1 MCGIVG
7 YIGTQAA
14 TEILLAGLEKLE
26 YRGYDS
32 AGIATVLEGEVHC
45 VRAKGKLHNLREKLE
60 AVVNPACV
68 GIGHTR
74 WATHGKPEEYN
85 AHPHMDTARRIAVVQ
100 NGIIE
105 NYRELREEL
114 KQRGH
119 EFRSDTD
126 TEVIPHLIADLM
138 AQQADSSTSNTQ
150 QFPFLEAV
158 KQAVGKSDSD
168 TEVIPNLVTEL
179 MTQQV
184 HASASNG
191 QQFPF
196 IEAVRSAVNK
206 AGTETE
212 RIPQLIADLMAQQVP
227 PPASGN
233 HDSRLLEAV
242 RQAVN
247 KLQGAFAIA
256 VISADYPD
264 ELIVARQQA
273 PLTIGFGQGEF
284 FCASDTPALVPYTRA
299 VLTLENGELARLT
312 PTGVEVYSFAGDR
325 LKKTPRTLSWNP
337 VLVEKQGFKHF
348 MLKEI
353 YEQPGVVRACLEA
366 YFDSDWNPG
375 ASQSPIK
382 LDLPDSLYENLE
394 HVQILACG
402 TSWHAALV
410 GKYLLEQLAGIPTMV
425 QYASEFRYA
434 PAPLTAN
441 TLTIGV
447 TQSGETADT
456 LAALEMEKRR
466 RYGKSAEYQ
475 PRLLGITNRRESS
488 LAHLVPNI
496 IETHA
501 GIEIGVAATKTFVAQ
516 LMAFYCLALDLAYRR
531 SMLSASRLEELLV
544 GLRQL
549 PALVE
554 IILESQEK
562 YIEQLTHTFA
572 ETKDFIFLGRG
583 INFPI
588 ALEGALK
595 LKEISYIHAEGYPAG
610 EMKHGPIALLDAKVP
625 VVAIAMPGSVYEKV
639 LSNAQEAK
647 ARDARLI
654 GVTPLSDRE
663 AADTFDDLIP
673 VPSVEELLSP
683 ILTVIPLQLLAYH
696 IAARRGLDV
705 DQPRNLAK
713 SVTVE

>member
-14 TEILLAGLEKLE
+14 TNILMAGLEKLE

-32 AGIATVLEGEVHC
+32 AGIATVLEGDIHC
-45 VRAKGKLHNLREKLE
+45 VRAKGKLYNLREKLE
-60 AVVNPACV
+60 REVNPSQI

-85 AHPHMDTARRIAVVQ
+85 AHPHMDTAMRVAVVQ

-114 KQRGH
+114 KERGH
-119 EFRSDTD
+119 AFRSDTD
-126 TEVIPHLIADLM
+126 TEVIPHLIAEFLPN
-138 AQQADSSTSNTQ
+138 APVVNPQPPT
-150 QFPFLEAV
+150 PFLEAV
-158 KQAVGKSDSD
+158 
-168 TEVIPNLVTEL
+168 LY
-179 MTQQV
+179 
-184 HASASNG
+184 
-191 QQFPF
+191 
-196 IEAVRSAVNK
+196 
-206 AGTETE
+206 
-212 RIPQLIADLMAQQVP
+212 
-227 PPASGN
+227 
-233 HDSRLLEAV
+233 
-242 RQAVN
+242 AVN
-247 KLQGAFAIA
+247 KLKGAFAIA

-273 PLTIGFGQGEF
+273 PLAIGFGQGEF
-284 FCASDTPALVPYTRA
+284 FAASDTPALVPHTRA

-312 PTGVEVYSFAGDR
+312 PLGVEVYNFEGTR

-337 VLVEKQGFKHF
+337 VMVEKQGFRHF

-353 YEQPGVVRACLEA
+353 YEQPGVVRACLETYLNA
-366 YFDSDWNPG
+366 NWNP
-375 ASQSPIK
+375 ADTSQSPIN
-382 LDLPDSLYENLE
+382 LSLAPELFADLEQI
-394 HVQILACG
+394 QILACG
-402 TSWHAALV
+402 TSWHASLV

-466 RYGKSAEYQ
+466 RFGQLPKYE
-475 PRLLGITNRRESS
+475 PRLLGITNRLESS
-488 LAHLVPNI
+488 LAQLVDRI

-501 GIEIGVAATKTFVAQ
+501 GIEIGVAATKTFVSQ
-516 LMAFYCLALDLAYRR
+516 LVAFYCLALDLAWRR
-531 SMLSASRLEELLV
+531 QTLTATRLEEILV

-549 PALVE
+549 PAQIEL
-554 IILESQEK
+554 ILESQER
-562 YIEQLTHTFA
+562 YIEELAHSFA
-572 ETKDFIFLGRG
+572 ETQDFIFLGRG

-654 GVTPLSDRE
+654 GVTPMNDQE
-663 AADTFDDLIP
+663 AAETFDDLLP
-673 VPSVEELLSP
+673 VPAVEELLSP
-683 ILTVIPLQLLAYH
+683 ILSVIPLQLLAYH